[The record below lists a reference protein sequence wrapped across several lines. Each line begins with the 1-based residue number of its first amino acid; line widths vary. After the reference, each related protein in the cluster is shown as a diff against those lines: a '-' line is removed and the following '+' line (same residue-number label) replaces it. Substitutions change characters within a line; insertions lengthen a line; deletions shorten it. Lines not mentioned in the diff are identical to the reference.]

1 MKSVIINRM
10 YAGTYLTQGRGGG
23 EVINLLHSDDGL
35 NYCFVNPYG
44 IFNPAY
50 NDTVQAVIH
59 TRLFAAGC
67 FEVLGISVLGP
78 KSQLIYPE
86 GYTRK
91 EKISSS
97 MEQLHTYNKEH
108 PIMYGGTPYIKEK
121 EVWPGVTFVAT
132 KLLRPK
138 QQIFLVDSVYSKEL
152 GEHLKSYRLTDKR
165 FAKQSLLMYVDNK
178 NNPRAFA
185 EMMAVINDQ
194 ALWTEDIIKV
204 DLDGKQNRS
213 SFNFLTLIN
222 KEDDELAFS
231 NMFSYFLGKHRDLG
245 RAFAK
250 KELGIELD
258 PNYVIKREF
267 HNIDLWIED
276 EHNVIVIENKIK
288 SGINGVSSRH
298 DFSES
303 GLLQSQLS
311 KYYEIGTNY
320 AEENGKNAYFFLFV
334 PNYNKLDL
342 RKYSGSGKYTVIQY
356 RTLYDFFM
364 HHKNV
369 DDIYYADFCKALY
382 KHTKDIPVD
391 YSEILLNY
399 LIKQIKKQ
407 KDSLSH

>member
-67 FEVLGISVLGP
+67 FEVLGVSVIGP
-78 KSQLIYPE
+78 HGQLIYPK

-97 MEQLHTYNKEH
+97 MEQLHIYNNKH
-108 PIMYGGTPYIKEK
+108 PIMYGGTPYIKEQ
-121 EVWPGVTFVAT
+121 EAWPGVTFVAT

-152 GEHLKSYRLTDKR
+152 GEHLKSYRLPDKR

-178 NNPRAFA
+178 NNPMAFA
-185 EMMAVINDQ
+185 EMMEVINDQ
-194 ALWTEDIIKV
+194 SLWTEDIIKV
-204 DLDGKQNRS
+204 DLDGKRNHS

-231 NMFSYFLGKHRDLG
+231 NMFSHFLGKHRGLG
-245 RAFAK
+245 LAFAK
-250 KELGIELD
+250 TELGIELD
-258 PNYVIKREF
+258 SNYVIKREF

-276 EHNVIVIENKIK
+276 KNKVIVIENKIK
-288 SGINGVSSRH
+288 SGINGVSPRH

-342 RKYSGSGKYTVIQY
+342 KKYSGSGKYTVIHY
-356 RTLYDFFM
+356 KTLYDFFM
-364 HHKNV
+364 HQDV
-369 DDIYYADFCKALY
+369 DDAYYADFCNALY

-407 KDSLSH
+407 KNSLSH